1 MTDFDFLN
9 TIKDA
14 LELERD
20 IQLKDEFRHYE
31 EWDSM
36 TFLSLLTLMRD
47 QYGVNLDIDTFNN
60 ITTWSDLF
68 NLIEE

>member
-1 MTDFDFLN
+1 MTDLDFLN

>member
-20 IQLKDEFRHYE
+20 IQLKDDFRHYE

>member
-20 IQLKDEFRHYE
+20 IQLEDEFRHYE

-47 QYGVNLDIDTFNN
+47 QYGINLDIDTFNN

>member
-1 MTDFDFLN
+1 MTDFDFLS

-47 QYGVNLDIDTFNN
+47 QYGVNLDIDTFNH